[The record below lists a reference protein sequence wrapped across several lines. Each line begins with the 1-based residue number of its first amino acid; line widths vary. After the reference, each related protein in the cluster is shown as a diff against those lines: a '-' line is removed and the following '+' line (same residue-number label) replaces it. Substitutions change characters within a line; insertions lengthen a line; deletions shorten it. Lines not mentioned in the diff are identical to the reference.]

1 MSTNNANGRIEAELN
16 IENFDSEDSDEKL
29 EIVFNRKRDIPCQ
42 QLINQEFVEQESLN
56 TENHN
61 DDETNNEY
69 TDEDGRMAVE
79 FNVNLMPLRTSQL
92 ENDAGFQ
99 TGEEVQE
106 DIEEHNS
113 SEDAHPYI
121 QELIESGKEELE
133 EEISKKVETVDG
145 SDFLDVSRENST
157 VTIKSKTYVFE
168 QGISSN
174 RWIINYDLTSKRPT
188 VDVVDSSGS
197 VQIPDDINYGNN
209 TITLTFLAAFSGK
222 AYLN

>member
-1 MSTNNANGRIEAELN
+1 MSINENGRIEAELN
-16 IENFDSEDSDEKL
+16 IENYDSEDSSEKL
-29 EIVFNRKRDIPCQ
+29 SLVFNRKRNIPCQ
-42 QLINQEFVEQESLN
+42 QLINQEFAEQESLN

-79 FNVNLMPLRTSQL
+79 FNVNLMPLKTSQL
-92 ENDAGFQ
+92 ENDSDFQ
-99 TGEEVQE
+99 TREEVQE
-106 DIEEHNS
+106 AIEEHNS

-121 QELIESGKEELE
+121 QELIESSKEELE
-133 EEISKKVETVDG
+133 EEISKKVETVNG
-145 SDFLDVSRENST
+145 SDFIDVSRENST
-157 VTIKSKTYVFE
+157 VTIATKTYVFE

-174 RWIINYDLTSKRPT
+174 RWIINYDLTNKKPT
-188 VDVVDSSGS
+188 IDVIDSSGS